1 MWLATLLR
9 LLLEE
14 AVVVDILEKEDLTDM
29 GLLSGTGNFLVN
41 EAGDLVSES
50 PEIIGHYSIHSLL
63 SLV

>member
-50 PEIIGHYSIHSLL
+50 PEIIGH
-63 SLV
+63 